1 MSVVA
6 VKRSAAAVS
15 RRIRH
20 VILLEGSMKV
30 RTGVVALLLMVAVQV
45 AAATKAE
52 QIDTLLTKASEL
64 RQFNGTVLVADASGV
79 IFKKGYGY
87 ANFEW
92 QIPNAPDVRFRLG
105 SITKQFTSMAV
116 MQLVAEGKLALDRK
130 ITDYL
135 PDYRKDTGD
144 RITITHLLNHT
155 SGIPSYTSQPGFFA
169 EVSRDPYT
177 VADFVKKHASG
188 DLEFEPGSKWAYN
201 NSGYFILGAIVEKV
215 TGKPYAEVLQERIF
229 TPLGMKASGYDLARP
244 VIARRASGYQY
255 AGGTYVN
262 APYLDMTIPY
272 AAGSLYSTVEDL
284 YLWDRALYTD
294 QLLREDLKKQLFT
307 PTLQNYGFGWSIA
320 NKKLDDEKTEVGTI
334 GHNGGIHGFN
344 TVLLRVPEKKE
355 LVVLLDNT
363 SRGDTL
369 DSLAASIVSVLHGI
383 EPRQP
388 RKLVADE
395 LQESTNAAAI
405 VAKYREMR
413 KAGSNAYNFRESDL
427 NNIGY
432 ALLSQGKVD
441 DAIEVFK
448 LNVEMYP
455 QAFNPYDSLAEA
467 YAVKG
472 EKELAIANYRK
483 SYELNAENKNAL
495 TAIERL
501 EKPAAPVEMKYPLE
515 AFVGRY
521 ELAPTFIL
529 SFFIEDG
536 KLMTQATG
544 QPKLNLTADSA
555 TEFSVVGVPAR
566 VVFEMDGMKA
576 KAVTLFQGG
585 REMKA
590 KRVE

>member
-1 MSVVA
+1 MKIRVLFVGLLLVVA
-6 VKRSAAAVS
+6 G
-15 RRIRH
+15 H
-20 VILLEGSMKV
+20 LG
-30 RTGVVALLLMVAVQV
+30 
-45 AAATKAE
+45 AATKAE
-52 QIDTLLTKASEL
+52 RIDALLGKANEL
-64 RQFNGTVLVADASGV
+64 RQFNGSALVADSSGV
-79 IFKKGYGY
+79 IFKRGYGY

-105 SITKQFTSMAV
+105 SITKQFTSMVV
-116 MQLVAEGKLALDRK
+116 MQLVGEGKIQLDGK
-130 ITDYL
+130 ITAYL

-144 RITITHLLNHT
+144 RVTVRHLLNHT

-169 EVSRDPYT
+169 EVSRDRYE
-177 VADFVKKHASG
+177 VADFVKKYASG

-215 TGKPYAEVLQERIF
+215 TGKQYAEVLQERIF
-229 TPLGMKASGYDLARP
+229 TPLGMKSSGYDLAAP
-244 VIARRASGYQY
+244 ILPKRAGGYQL

-262 APYLDMTIPY
+262 APYLDMSIPY

-284 YLWDRALYTD
+284 YLWDRALYTAT
-294 QLLREDLKKQLFT
+294 LLRDDLKSQLFT
-307 PTLQNYGFGWSIA
+307 PILQNYGFGWAIS
-320 NKKLDDEKTEVGTI
+320 KKTLDDGKTEVDTI

-344 TVLLRVPEKKE
+344 TLLIRVPEKKE

-363 SRGDTL
+363 SRGDKL
-369 DSLAASIVSVLHGI
+369 DALAASIVSILHGV

-388 RKLVADE
+388 RKSIVDE
-395 LQESTNAAAI
+395 LQNGADGAAI
-405 VAKYREMR
+405 VSKYRELR
-413 KAGSNAYNFRESDL
+413 KASPDAYDFSEADL
-427 NNIGY
+427 NRLGY
-432 ALLSQGKVD
+432 SMLAQGRID
-441 DAIEVFK
+441 DAIEIFK

-455 QAFNPYDSLAEA
+455 KSFNPYDSLGEA
-467 YAVKG
+467 YAAKG
-472 EKELAIANYRK
+472 DKERALENYRK
-483 SYELNAENKNAL
+483 SYALNAENKNAL
-495 TAIERL
+495 SAIARL
-501 EKPAAPVEMKYPLE
+501 EKPAAPAEMKYPLE

-544 QPKLNLTADSA
+544 QPKLSLTADSA

-566 VVFEMDGMKA
+566 VAFTMEGMKA
-576 KAVTLFQGG
+576 TAVTLYQGG